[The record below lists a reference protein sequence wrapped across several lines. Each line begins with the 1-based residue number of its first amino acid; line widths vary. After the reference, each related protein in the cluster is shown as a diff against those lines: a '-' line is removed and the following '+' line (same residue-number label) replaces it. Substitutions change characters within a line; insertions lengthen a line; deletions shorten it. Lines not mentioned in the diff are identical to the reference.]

1 VNVVSACGSPVCS
14 HRWSYW
20 APLAETS
27 LDTIE
32 PALDT
37 IEPAL
42 AQAILAALFSRMVP
56 VSAP

>member
-1 VNVVSACGSPVCS
+1 MDAIRQAPADALTQP
-14 HRWSYW
+14 YW
-20 APLAETS
+20 APMAETS
-27 LDTIE
+27 
-32 PALDT
+32 LDT